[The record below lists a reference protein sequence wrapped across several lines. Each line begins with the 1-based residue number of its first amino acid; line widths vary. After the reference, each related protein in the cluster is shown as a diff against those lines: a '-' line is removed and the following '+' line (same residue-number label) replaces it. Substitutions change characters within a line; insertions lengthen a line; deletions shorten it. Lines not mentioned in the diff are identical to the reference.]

1 MKNNSHNAKQ
11 APFKT
16 AKPKHD
22 NDVNKAKPKRVKK
35 KAAVKAKLS
44 AEKSDVDFI
53 KIAKSGLHE
62 SNAHR

>member
-11 APFKT
+11 APSKA

-35 KAAVKAKLS
+35 
-44 AEKSDVDFI
+44 
-53 KIAKSGLHE
+53 E
-62 SNAHR
+62 SSSESETIGRKERCGFYQDC